1 MRPRRRCERS
11 DEAIQGGSRGGGLL
25 RSARN
30 DGVLAVLA
38 LLALTGCS
46 SKQDA
51 AEAVSGGA
59 GARLEQAAIATGVI
73 RDPASADL
81 TGVYASDPERVCV
94 VPAAQDFRIGVT
106 LDYGEGQQCHAS
118 GTLVRSGETLKVD
131 LGDGCAFE
139 ARFDGQG
146 IRFPGALPD
155 ACQAKCTG
163 RATMAG
169 LSVDTLSASLSEAT
183 ALTDAKGR
191 ALCAPTG

>member
-1 MRPRRRCERS
+1 MR
-11 DEAIQGGSRGGGLL
+11 
-25 RSARN
+25 
-30 DGVLAVLA
+30 AVALVA
-38 LLALTGCS
+38 LVLLAGCS

-51 AEAVSGGA
+51 AAVASGGA

-81 TGVYASDPERVCV
+81 TGVYANDPERVCV

-106 LDYGEGQQCHAS
+106 LDYGEGQRCSAS
-118 GTLVRSGETLKVD
+118 GTLKRKGDALKVD
-131 LGDGCAFE
+131 LGDGCAFD

-146 IRFPGALPD
+146 IKFPGALPD
-155 ACQAKCTG
+155 ACGKKCTG

-169 LSVDTLSASLSEAT
+169 ISVDALSASLSEAT

-191 ALCAPTG
+191 ALCG